1 MTGTN
6 NNAKQA
12 ATAKIQMEIE
22 EQTQREMALRETGH
36 IQTISQER
44 TDAKVAKLKTAEN
57 SPQTNGM
64 CNSLLLLTSLI
75 VEIKF

>member
-1 MTGTN
+1 MAGTN
-6 NNAKQA
+6 NSNVKQA

-44 TDAKVAKLKTAEN
+44 TDSRVAKLKTPEIV
-57 SPQTNGM
+57 PQTNG
-64 CNSLLLLTSLI
+64 N
-75 VEIKF
+75 